1 MCVRAC
7 EYLYFKYYCVDVAH
21 FEGFLVGR
29 VGTKSNIMRH
39 RCYSYMQREGEG
51 DGEREGKER
60 EEDLFMTTS
69 CIHNE
74 FNTADVR

>member
-1 MCVRAC
+1 MLHTLSAM
-7 EYLYFKYYCVDVAH
+7 LS
-21 FEGFLVGR
+21 EGWALNP
-29 VGTKSNIMRH
+29 KIMRH
-39 RCYSYMQREGEG
+39 RCYYYMRREGEG

-60 EEDLFMTTS
+60 EEDLFMATS